1 MAQDGLQ
8 GWGGWVSQPLHLSL
22 DAPPFSSPQTQSSQ
36 AYCIGLLLQHSEV
49 QTYALHTYQLIK
61 PHPLRELSYPT
72 NFTARLRNAAPSPEP
87 GTPLINPQ
95 GRGGAGGGKSSN
107 PSLFQPAGSALQGPS
122 SFGHRDAA
130 ATRSVEMLSG
140 RHEIKPLLLSEPW

>member
-87 GTPLINPQ
+87 GTPLISPQ
-95 GRGGAGGGKSSN
+95 GWGGGGNPLIPAFSSLLGQL
-107 PSLFQPAGSALQGPS
+107 SRAPAASG
-122 SFGHRDAA
+122 
-130 ATRSVEMLSG
+130 TEMLLQQGVLKCSQEG
-140 RHEIKPLLLSEPW
+140 TR

>member
-95 GRGGAGGGKSSN
+95 GRGGEGGNPLIPAFSSLLGQL
-107 PSLFQPAGSALQGPS
+107 SRAPAASG
-122 SFGHRDAA
+122 
-130 ATRSVEMLSG
+130 TEMLLQQGVLKCSQEG
-140 RHEIKPLLLSEPW
+140 TR

>member
-95 GRGGAGGGKSSN
+95 GRGGGVGNPLIPAFSSLLGQL
-107 PSLFQPAGSALQGPS
+107 SRAPAASG
-122 SFGHRDAA
+122 
-130 ATRSVEMLSG
+130 TEMLLQQGVLKCSQEG
-140 RHEIKPLLLSEPW
+140 TR

>member
-1 MAQDGLQ
+1 MLLL
-8 GWGGWVSQPLHLSL
+8 PLSL
-22 DAPPFSSPQTQSSQ
+22 EPP
-36 AYCIGLLLQHSEV
+36 LL
-49 QTYALHTYQLIK
+49 
-61 PHPLRELSYPT
+61 
-72 NFTARLRNAAPSPEP
+72 
-87 GTPLINPQ
+87 TPRD
-95 GRGGAGGGKSSN
+95 RGGESSN

>member
-95 GRGGAGGGKSSN
+95 GRGGAGGGNPLIPAFSSLLGQL
-107 PSLFQPAGSALQGPS
+107 SRAPAASG
-122 SFGHRDAA
+122 
-130 ATRSVEMLSG
+130 TEMLLQQGVLKCSQEG
-140 RHEIKPLLLSEPW
+140 TR